1 MADDTTRV
9 RIQMVDGRH
18 LEARGTLEDVAAR
31 LSPAS
36 CGPHG
41 FCETADCVNDSASA
55 AAENEPRTA
64 TSRSTRMRR
73 TSSIRSTYT
82 TPRERSFELMTRE
95 RDHSS
100 RSPPQPR

>member
-31 LSPAS
+31 LSPDS

-41 FCETADCVNDSASA
+41 FCEILDTRSNAVLVN
-55 AAENEPRTA
+55 
-64 TSRSTRMRR
+64 
-73 TSSIRSTYT
+73 
-82 TPRERSFELMTRE
+82 
-95 RDHSS
+95 RDHVLYLE
-100 RSPPQPR
+100 RRGQTRAGLVR